1 MTTDITLALSDLA
14 KNHLLTVLSSKK
26 DALGI
31 RIGVKKA
38 GCSGYEYT
46 LALAYESRTNEYCIP
61 VPPRLSG
68 EHFSL
73 FVDQITYWKFLKG
86 GTVMDYEQKGVQSA
100 ITFHNPNV
108 AAHCGCGE
116 SFTLIDESI

>member
-1 MTTDITLALSDLA
+1 MLAEKSIDLGITELAQDHLSKVIAD
-14 KNHLLTVLSSKK
+14 KEGV
-26 DALGI
+26 LGI

-46 LALAYESRTNEYCIP
+46 LEFAYEPRANEFCFEK
-61 VPPRLSG
+61 

-73 FVDQITYWKFLKG
+73 FVDQTIYWKFLKG

-108 AAHCGCGE
+108 AAQCGCGE
-116 SFTLIDESI
+116 SFTLVDE